1 MKRFLALSVLALLLM
16 TGCAAPA
23 ADNDGS
29 SKDPQTETAS
39 KEAVI
44 EKADLSKILA
54 EHSLT
59 MVNVWATFCQ
69 PCIDE
74 LPVLGELSS
83 EYKKEKADFQIVGIV
98 IDVIDEDGSVSED
111 QLSLAKK
118 IVSETNAD
126 YLHILPSDDLL
137 NGMLADVSAVPT
149 TFFLDSKGKQV
160 GEPILGAQS
169 KEDWIKTINERLGQ
183 INGAGD
189 E

>member
-1 MKRFLALSVLALLLM
+1 MKRFLALSVLVLLLM
-16 TGCAAPA
+16 TGCVASVT
-23 ADNDGS
+23 NS
-29 SKDPQTETAS
+29 SSTGQDPQTKPAS

-69 PCIDE
+69 PCIGE

-98 IDVIDEDGSVSED
+98 IDVIDENGSISED
-111 QLSLAKK
+111 QLSLAKE
-118 IVSETNAD
+118 IVGETSAD
-126 YLHILPSDDLL
+126 YLHILPTDDLL
-137 NGMLADVSAVPT
+137 NGLLSDVSAVPT
-149 TFFLDSKGKQV
+149 TFFLDSKGNQV

-169 KEDWIKTINERLGQ
+169 KDDWVKTINDRLGQ
-183 INGAGD
+183 VSGAGD